1 MTSRGLLPKTISGQQ
16 GVSLITAIFLLVV
29 LAGLAAAMVNVSIMQ
44 NTSSAMDVQGARA
57 YQAARAGI
65 EWGVYQRLINSAP
78 CAGTTSFV
86 PPAFMPPSPPAPLS
100 TFTVTVTCAATSY
113 AGATPNLTVYRI
125 TSTACNQPSAGNCPG
140 VAGSAGYIERQI
152 QVNL

>member
-1 MTSRGLLPKTISGQQ
+1 MTHRGQLIKPLSTQR

-65 EWGVYQRLINSAP
+65 EWGVYQQLKNTACVAS
-78 CAGTTSFV
+78 TSFV
-86 PPAFMPPSPPAPLS
+86 PPAPTMSA
-100 TFTVTVTCAATSY
+100 FTVTVGCTATSY
-113 AGATPNLTVYRI
+113 AAATPNITVYRI
-125 TSTACNQPSAGNCPG
+125 TATACNQPSAGSCPG
-140 VAGSAGYIERQI
+140 TAGTAGYIERQI
-152 QVNL
+152 QVSL